1 MILITGASSG
11 IGASTAEAFAK
22 EKRALI
28 LWGRR
33 REKLAS
39 LRQRCLDL
47 GSPAVHLAVFDVRD
61 RPALAAELET
71 HRSIYEKTEVVV
83 NNAGLAR
90 GMSPFQDAKMEDLDE
105 MVDVNVKGFLNVA
118 QGILPLLLKKNSG
131 HLIHLGSAAA
141 RWPYP
146 KGHVYCAT
154 KAAVHALSQTIRM
167 DLNGTRIRVTEIS
180 PGMVETEFS
189 VTRFGDAE
197 RAKAVYQ
204 GMVPLRPEDIAEA
217 IVWTVSRPAHVNVQ
231 EMVLF
236 PVDQASTTLVS
247 RRS

>member
-11 IGASTAEAFAK
+11 IGASTARAFAR
-22 EKRALI
+22 EKRPLI

-33 REKLAS
+33 RDRLEAERATCLELGAPSVNLA
-39 LRQRCLDL
+39 
-47 GSPAVHLAVFDVRD
+47 AFDVRD
-61 RPALAAELET
+61 ARALDSEIGSNRA
-71 HRSIYEKTEVVV
+71 IYEKTEVVV

-90 GMSPFQDAKMEDLDE
+90 GMSPFQDSKLSDLDE
-105 MVDVNVKGFLNVA
+105 MVDVNVKAFVHVA
-118 QGILPLLLKKNSG
+118 HAILPFLLAKNSG
-131 HLIHLGSAAA
+131 HMIHLGSAAA

-189 VTRFGDAE
+189 ETRFGDKQ

-204 GMVPLRPEDIAEA
+204 GMVPLRPEDIADA
-217 IVWTVSRPAHVNVQ
+217 IVWAASRPAHVNVA
-231 EMVLF
+231 EMVLY
-236 PVDQASTTLVS
+236 PVDQASTTQVA
-247 RRS
+247 RRT